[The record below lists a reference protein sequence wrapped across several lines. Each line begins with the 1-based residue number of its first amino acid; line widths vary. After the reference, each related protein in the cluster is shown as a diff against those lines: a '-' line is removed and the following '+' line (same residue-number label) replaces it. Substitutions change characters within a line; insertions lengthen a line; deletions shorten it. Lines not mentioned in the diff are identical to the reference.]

1 MSLKRIIFC
10 LCACLLLPSVPLA
23 RSVLELER
31 AGEVGDT
38 LSLPQAKVFGTVSV
52 EEALNTR
59 RSVRTFSEQDISL
72 EDISQ
77 LFWAAQGITGVLG
90 PRKLRTA
97 PSAGALYP
105 LQVYAIWRSTLW
117 HYLPELHAIEVKA
130 TKITQQGLAEASLG
144 QRALKEASVC
154 FVLAG
159 DYSVTAAKYGDRAQ
173 RYVHIEAGHAGQN
186 LLLQAVALGL
196 VGVPIGAFGDDE
208 VRLFLGLPEGESPVY
223 VLSIG
228 HRKAE

>member
-1 MSLKRIIFC
+1 LKLLVFC
-10 LCACLLLPSVPLA
+10 FCACLLVPSMAAA
-23 RSVLELER
+23 RFVLELET
-31 AGEVGDT
+31 AGEIGDT

-59 RSVRTFSEQDISL
+59 RSVRAFSKEEMSL
-72 EDISQ
+72 EEISQ
-77 LFWAAQGITGVLG
+77 LFWAAQGVTGASG

-105 LQVYAIWRSTLW
+105 LEVYAIWRGTLW
-117 HYLPELHAIEVKA
+117 HYLPELHAMEVRA

-144 QRALKEASVC
+144 QEALREASAC
-154 FVLAG
+154 FVISG

-173 RYVHIEAGHAGQN
+173 RYVHIEAGHVGQN
-186 LLLQAVALGL
+186 ILLQAVALGL
-196 VGVPIGAFGDDE
+196 AGVPMGAFKDE
-208 VRLFLGLPEGESPVY
+208 EVKAYLELPEGESPIY
-223 VLSIG
+223 LLSFG